1 MDSELAEISAF
12 IQAIPP
18 FDTLPESL
26 IFQLV
31 KEINICYV
39 RAEQPLPPNG
49 IKDDRL
55 YILRKGALIYT
66 DNNGQLVGK
75 YSEGEICS
83 VFCRPAQRNEVNV
96 NTEEDTLLYSLDY
109 KTLLSLVKDYPQI
122 DDFFMQTAAERLK
135 GKMSKVNEDA
145 IINSSLINNPISQFY
160 HKPVLT
166 INSQQSIQQAA
177 KEMTT
182 QGVSCLVVIDKII
195 IKGGSKNTFKELPVG
210 IVTDKDIRRRCVAEG
225 LNFTMPVSEIM
236 TNDMATL
243 PEKSS
248 AYDALMLMTSKRIHH
263 LPITGYSESGE
274 YGELVA
280 MVTITDLMNNEGHN
294 AVNIT
299 SIIRKAS
306 TINDLIRISKLL
318 SKLQIRM
325 AKLGTS
331 ADHVGKSI
339 SAITMAFT
347 IRIIEMSE
355 KINGKAPVA
364 YAWLACGSQGRQ
376 EQLAHSDQDN
386 ALIISDDLKPE
397 HEAWFENLASFVCD
411 GLAACGFILC
421 PGDIMASNAKWR
433 QPQKQWHKYFE
444 QWVNTPSPQALLNG
458 CVFFDLTT
466 VHGDESLLNE
476 VRSKLLK
483 RTKGNSL
490 FLAHLSRNALMLR
503 PPLGFFR
510 DFVLISDGEHKS
522 SLDIKHNGIAPIVD
536 LARIYAL
543 AEGIAPVNTIERLQ
557 KAAGTPSISKESAA
571 NLIDAYQFLGIL
583 RLEHQAHLLQAG
595 KAPNNYLPP
604 QDLSKLEREHLKDAF
619 KVIKALQDS
628 LQSTS

>member
-12 IQAIPP
+12 IQNTPP
-18 FDTLPESL
+18 FDTLPEAVIL
-26 IFQLV
+26 QIV

-49 IKDDRL
+49 IQDARL
-55 YILRKGALIYT
+55 YILRKGALVYT
-66 DNNGQLVGK
+66 DHNGQLVGK

-83 VFCRPAQRNEVNV
+83 VFCRPAQRSEVNV

-109 KTLLSLVKDYPQI
+109 QALLSLVGDYPQI

-145 IINSSLINNPISQFY
+145 IINSSLINNPISQLY

-166 INSQQSIQQAA
+166 IDSQRSIQQAA
-177 KEMTT
+177 INMSEK
-182 QGVSCLVVIDKII
+182 GVSCLVVVEQKTNAM
-195 IKGGSKNTFKELPVG
+195 SVPVG
-210 IVTDKDIRRRCVAEG
+210 IVTDKDIRRRCVAQG
-225 LNFTMPVSEIM
+225 ISFSFSVSKIM
-236 TNDMATL
+236 TTDMATL

-248 AYDALMLMTSKRIHH
+248 AYDALMLMTSKGVHH
-263 LPITGYSESGE
+263 LPITGMGKSGE

-299 SIIRKAS
+299 SIIRKAA

-318 SKLQIRM
+318 PKLQIRM

-355 KINGKAPVA
+355 KIYGKAPVP

-386 ALIISDDLKPE
+386 ALIISDDFKPE

-421 PGDIMASNAKWR
+421 PGDIMATNPKWR
-433 QPQKQWHKYFE
+433 QPQKMWHKYFE

-458 CVFFDLTT
+458 SVFFDLTT
-466 VHGDESLLNE
+466 VHGDETLLNE
-476 VRSKLLK
+476 VRSKLLNK
-483 RTKGNSL
+483 TKGNSL
-490 FLAHLSRNALMLR
+490 FLAHLSRNALVLR

-543 AEGIAPVNTIERLQ
+543 AEGIASVNTIERLQ
-557 KAAGTPSISKESAA
+557 KSAGSPSISKESAA
-571 NLIDAYQFLGIL
+571 NLIDAYEFLGIL
-583 RLEHQAHLLQAG
+583 RLQHQAGLLQAG
-595 KAPNNYLPP
+595 KEPNNYLPP
-604 QDLSKLEREHLKDAF
+604 QSLSKLEREHLKDAF
-619 KVIKALQDS
+619 KVIKALQES
-628 LQSTS
+628 RQSTS

>member
-12 IQAIPP
+12 VKAIPP

-26 IFQLV
+26 ILQLV

-49 IKDDRL
+49 ITDARL
-55 YILRKGALIYT
+55 YILRKGALVYT
-66 DNNGQLVGK
+66 DHNGQLVGK

-83 VFCRPAQRNEVNV
+83 VFCRPAQRSEVIV

-109 KTLLSLVKDYPQI
+109 QTLLSLVGEYPQI
-122 DDFFMQTAAERLK
+122 DAFFMQTAAERLK
-135 GKMSKVNEDA
+135 GKMNKVNEDA

-166 INSQQSIQQAA
+166 INGQQSIQQAA
-177 KEMTT
+177 IEMNAK
-182 QGVSCLVVIDKII
+182 GVSCLVVIEKEVSSD
-195 IKGGSKNTFKELPVG
+195 GSENIEKNVPIG

-225 LNFTMPVSEIM
+225 LDFTLPVSEIM
-236 TNDMATL
+236 TTDMATL

-248 AYDALMLMTSKRIHH
+248 AYDALMLMTSKKIHH
-263 LPITGYSESGE
+263 LPITGFSESGE

-299 SIIRKAS
+299 SIIRKAA

-318 SKLQIRM
+318 PKLQIRM

-355 KINGKAPVA
+355 KIYGKAPVPF
-364 YAWLACGSQGRQ
+364 AWLACGSQARQ

-386 ALIISDDLKPE
+386 ALIISDTVKPE
-397 HEAWFENLASFVCD
+397 HNAWFESLASFVCD
-411 GLAACGFILC
+411 GLAACGFVLC
-421 PGDIMASNAKWR
+421 PGDIMATNPKWR

-458 CVFFDLTT
+458 SVFFDLTT

-483 RTKGNSL
+483 KTQSNSL

-510 DFVLISDGEHKS
+510 DFVLISDGEHKA

-543 AEGIAPVNTIERLQ
+543 AEGIASVNTIERLQ
-557 KAAGTPSISKESAA
+557 KAAGTRSISKESAA
-571 NLIDAYQFLGIL
+571 NLIDAYEFLGIL
-583 RLEHQAHLLQAG
+583 RMEHQADLLQAE
-595 KAPNNYLPP
+595 KSPNNYLSPKK
-604 QDLSKLEREHLKDAF
+604 LSKLEREHLKDAF

-628 LQSTS
+628 RQSTA

>member
-26 IFQLV
+26 ILQLV

-39 RAEQPLPPNG
+39 RADQPLPPNG
-49 IKDDRL
+49 IKEARL
-55 YILRKGALIYT
+55 YILRKGALVYT
-66 DNNGQLVGK
+66 DHNGQLVGK
-75 YSEGEICS
+75 YTEGEICS

-109 KTLLSLVKDYPQI
+109 QILISLVGNYPQI
-122 DDFFMQTAAERLK
+122 DAFFMQTAAERLK

-177 KEMTT
+177 IEMTAK
-182 QGVSCLVVIDKII
+182 GVSCLVVIDKKITRDDN
-195 IKGGSKNTFKELPVG
+195 KDALKNVPVG

-225 LNFTMPVSEIM
+225 LNFTLPVSEIM
-236 TNDMATL
+236 TTDMATL

-248 AYDALMLMTSKRIHH
+248 AYDALMLMTSKKIHH
-263 LPITGYSESGE
+263 LPITGFSESGE

-299 SIIRKAS
+299 SIIRKAG

-318 SKLQIRM
+318 PKLQIRM

-355 KINGKAPVA
+355 KINGKAPVP
-364 YAWLACGSQGRQ
+364 YAWLACGSQARQ

-386 ALIISDDLKPE
+386 ALIISDDFKPE
-397 HEAWFENLASFVCD
+397 HEPWFENLASFVCD
-411 GLAACGFILC
+411 GLAACGFVLC
-421 PGDIMASNAKWR
+421 PGDIMATNTKWR

-458 CVFFDLTT
+458 SVFFDLTT
-466 VHGDESLLNE
+466 VHGDESLLND

-483 RTKGNSL
+483 KTRGNSL

-543 AEGIAPVNTIERLQ
+543 AEGITSVNTIERLQ
-557 KAAGTPSISKESAA
+557 KSAGSSSISKESAA
-571 NLIDAYQFLGIL
+571 NLIDAYEFLGIL
-583 RLEHQAHLLQAG
+583 RMEHQADLLQAE
-595 KAPNNYLPP
+595 KQPNNYLSPKK
-604 QDLSKLEREHLKDAF
+604 LSKLEREHLKDAF
-619 KVIKALQDS
+619 RVIKALQDS
-628 LQSTS
+628 RQSTS

>member
-1 MDSELAEISAF
+1 MDHELAEISAF
-12 IQAIPP
+12 LQAIPP

-26 IFQLV
+26 TLQLV

-39 RAEQPLPPNG
+39 RAKQPLPPNG
-49 IKDDRL
+49 IKEARL
-55 YILRKGALIYT
+55 YILRKGALVYT
-66 DNNGQLVGK
+66 DHNGQLVGK
-75 YSEGEICS
+75 YTEGEICS
-83 VFCRPAQRNEVNV
+83 VFCRPAQRNEVQV

-109 KTLLSLVKDYPQI
+109 QTLLSLVTDYPQI
-122 DDFFMQTAAERLK
+122 DAFFMQTAAERLK
-135 GKMSKVNEDA
+135 GKMGKVNEDA

-166 INSQQSIQQAA
+166 INRQQSIQQAA
-177 KEMTT
+177 LKMTEKNI
-182 QGVSCLVVIDKII
+182 SCLVVVDDKE
-195 IKGGSKNTFKELPVG
+195 KGVSTPVG

-225 LNFTMPVSEIM
+225 LSFTQPVSKIM
-236 TNDMATL
+236 TADMATL
-243 PEKSS
+243 PEQSS

-263 LPITGYSESGE
+263 LPITGFSDAGE

-299 SIIRKAS
+299 SIIRKAA

-318 SKLQIRM
+318 PKLQIRM

-331 ADHVGKSI
+331 ADHIGKSI

-355 KINGKAPVA
+355 KINGKAPVP
-364 YAWLACGSQGRQ
+364 YAWVACGSQARQ

-386 ALIISDDLKPE
+386 ALIISDEVQPE

-421 PGDIMASNAKWR
+421 PGDIMASNPKWR
-433 QPQKQWHKYFE
+433 QPQQVWHQYFE
-444 QWVNTPSPQALLNG
+444 QWVSTPSPQALLNG
-458 CVFFDLTT
+458 SVFFDFAT

-476 VRSKLLK
+476 VRSKLLAK
-483 RTKGNSL
+483 TKGNSL

-510 DFVLISDGEHKS
+510 DFVLISDGEHKA

-543 AEGIAPVNTIERLQ
+543 AEGIASVNTIERLK
-557 KAAGTPSISKESAA
+557 KAAGSPSISKESAA
-571 NLIDAYQFLGIL
+571 NLIDAYEFLGIL
-583 RLEHQAHLLQAG
+583 RLEHQANLLQAG
-595 KAPNNYLPP
+595 KAPNNYLSPKK
-604 QDLSKLEREHLKDAF
+604 LSKLEREHLKDAF

-628 LQSTS
+628 RQSTY